1 MKKMM
6 MGLCAL
12 MMCFLMAACG
22 EKTGISKMEALVE
35 DVQKNGS
42 SWDAAQWENFF
53 KGMYSAQIEALRA
66 VETEEDFNAIED
78 ANEKATTVLDAIQD
92 QVNQEAITEAFQK
105 LMADEDFMKLL
116 EETENLATQLEQ
128 KYNITP
134 DSDLEET
141 LAADSLDAE
150 YSIDASTLEPAAE

>member
-1 MKKMM
+1 M
-6 MGLCAL
+6 
-12 MMCFLMAACG
+12 
-22 EKTGISKMEALVE
+22 
-35 DVQKNGS
+35 
-42 SWDAAQWENFF
+42 
-53 KGMYSAQIEALRA
+53 R
-66 VETEEDFNAIED
+66 EDFNAIED

-150 YSIDASTLEPAAE
+150 DSIDASTLEPAAE